1 MPVMNFYGVCVCSS
15 PAELMASITASLL
28 DFQGFRILLVNQT
41 KWMIMIPG
49 PSCHLINVQEPYL
62 STCEDMHELCDFLDV
77 QLGIE
82 IQNQIKLSY
91 LLTTFHM

>member
-41 KWMIMIPG
+41 K
-49 PSCHLINVQEPYL
+49 
-62 STCEDMHELCDFLDV
+62 
-77 QLGIE
+77 
-82 IQNQIKLSY
+82 
-91 LLTTFHM
+91 